1 MSLDYNNMSISDKEK
16 ILFTDDL
23 SENEKFN
30 YKICTLPMQ
39 CNLRFECDREQMVSY
54 FQMAPLVKKQVPLE
68 EADYIIYGHP
78 FARIEDFT
86 DDVLNDLDFI
96 NKQRKQDAEIIIVGK
111 ATNIKPYIEN
121 KYNNI
126 TYVESHFTE
135 YLGKRFDIDMKEQYF
150 VFDDRFGRN
159 ELNIWPVDGCLSKCG
174 FCRRTYMNIPFESL
188 SLNFIKEKLDWYKEN
203 NPHQMRK
210 VRLRAENLTEYGLDI
225 YGKQKLAKLIDL
237 IDSYEEIKE
246 FDMPIGMSIGEI
258 TDEILDALCRTQ
270 KLTGIALNLEA
281 GSDRLLKLIGKKH
294 NREQAIHV
302 YNKLRETHKY
312 LFINCTVMIGL
323 PTENLEDILQLADLL
338 EKTKPNNV
346 LCNYYGYSPK
356 HPIAKYEQIDEN
368 VRKYHLKFL
377 IKLLKE
383 QPEKDIPIRFIYE
396 SILDSNKRSHQRRLE
411 GLKEQQKY
419 SLSKLYCGGV
429 KWFCG
434 DNIVVNTEFNSPFD
448 LEQYEEKVKQKRLKK

>member
-23 SENEKFN
+23 SGNEKFN
-30 YKICTLPMQ
+30 YKICAIPMQ
-39 CNLRFECDREQMVSY
+39 WNLKFECDREQMVSY
-54 FQMAPLVKKQVPLE
+54 FQMAPLVKKTVPLE

-111 ATNIKPYIEN
+111 ATNIKPYIED

-225 YGKQKLAKLIDL
+225 YGKQELAKLIDL

-294 NREQAIHV
+294 NREQAIYV
-302 YNKLRETHKY
+302 YNKLREAHKY

-323 PTENLEDILQLADLL
+323 PTEGLEDILQLADLL
-338 EKTKPNNV
+338 EKTKSNNV

-411 GLKEQQKY
+411 GLKEQQKN

-448 LEQYEEKVKQKRLKK
+448 LKQYEEKVKQKRLKK